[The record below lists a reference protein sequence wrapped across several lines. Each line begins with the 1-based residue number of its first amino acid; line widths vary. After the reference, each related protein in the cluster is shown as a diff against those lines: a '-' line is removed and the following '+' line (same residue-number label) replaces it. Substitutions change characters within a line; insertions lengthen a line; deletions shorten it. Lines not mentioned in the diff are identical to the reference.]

1 MAMGDTFDKDTVN
14 KTEVFEKGQ
23 AAIAKKV
30 AAIKAYRKEAS
41 RLASIANK
49 RVERLEKNNLQSSP
63 AYQTY
68 LATGGRF
75 GVKGK
80 TYNEVQAEVSRLKRF
95 IDSNTST
102 ISGVNNTLKEMAK
115 NTGIKYKNLED
126 LRSKSTKFFE
136 LASKVEQYLR
146 TVEDM
151 ASAIGY
157 QKIWEAINQY
167 TQDGKIDLSAGEVDI
182 DSMVD
187 SVSKAL
193 AEYDQPAPI
202 IEGWYSLKKDDLDN
216 SSPEIDVHGT
226 KG

>member
-1 MAMGDTFDKDTVN
+1 MANTGIGNFLDGVSKMSQSLTQIS
-14 KTEVFEKGQ
+14 EK
-23 AAIAKKV
+23 AFRIRE
-30 AAIKAYRKEAS
+30 YRKEAS

-102 ISGVNNTLKEMAK
+102 ISGVNKTLKDMAK
-115 NTGIKYKNLED
+115 NTGIKYRNLED
-126 LRSKSTKFFE
+126 LRSKSAKFFE
-136 LASKVEQYLR
+136 LSSKVEQYLR

-182 DSMVD
+182 DSMVA
-187 SVSKAL
+187 SVSNAL
-193 AEYDQPAPI
+193 AEYDKPVPT
-202 IEGWYSLKKDDLDN
+202 IEGWYSLKNDDL
-216 SSPEIDVHGT
+216 S
-226 KG
+226 

>member
-1 MAMGDTFDKDTVN
+1 MAMGDTFDKDTVH
-14 KTEVFEKGQ
+14 KTEIFEEGKK
-23 AAIAKKV
+23 AISEKV
-30 AAIKAYRKEAS
+30 AKIRAYRKEAS

-63 AYQTY
+63 AYQAY
-68 LATGGRF
+68 LSTGGRF

-202 IEGWYSLKKDDLDN
+202 IEGWYSLKKDDL
-216 SSPEIDVHGT
+216 S
-226 KG
+226 